1 MRAVLAEAG
10 ALVRLLAGIVRAPRD
25 ATFDGRQVWRHARA
39 FGVGSLAVV
48 VGTAAL
54 VGGILIV
61 QSGLSVR
68 RFGIRELVGW
78 GAGFGILRD
87 VGPLMAGLVFSGRVG
102 SRNAAELASMK
113 VRSQFD
119 GLVAMGLDPVAVVVA
134 PRVFAMV
141 GSLVALHFVGSG
153 VAVLSAAM
161 AAKGLLAVEPSQ
173 FWRSFAERTTLGD
186 LASGGLKSLVF
197 GVAVALVSSR
207 AGLSADEGAASV
219 GAAAKSAVVRAA
231 LWIVALDLL
240 VARWV

>member
-1 MRAVLAEAG
+1 MTRLLAEAG

-25 ATFDGRQVWRHARA
+25 ATFDGRQVMRQART
-39 FGVGSLAVV
+39 FGVGSLWVV

-61 QSGLSVR
+61 QAGLSVR

-78 GAGFGILRD
+78 AAGFGILRD

-134 PRVFAMV
+134 PRAVAMVFA
-141 GSLVALHFVGSG
+141 LVALHFVGSA
-153 VAVLSAAM
+153 VAVLSAGG
-161 AAKGLLAVEPSQ
+161 AARLLLAVEPSQ
-173 FWRSFAERTTLGD
+173 FWRSFVERTTTAD
-186 LASGGLKSLVF
+186 LASGALKSLVF

-207 AGLSADEGAASV
+207 AGLAAGEGASSV
-219 GAAAKSAVVRAA
+219 GAAAKSAVVRGA

-240 VARWV
+240 VARWL